1 MLSKRILHCVSRRQM
16 GTSAKEAQE
25 AIKYTEMKK
34 ERLIRKKN
42 FLHIFRLVIST
53 FLLTFDL

>member
-1 MLSKRILHCVSRRQM
+1 M

-34 ERLIRKKN
+34 ERFIRKKN
-42 FLHIFRLVIST
+42 FLHIFRVVIST
-53 FLLTFDL
+53 FLMTFD

>member
-34 ERLIRKKN
+34 ERFIRKK
-42 FLHIFRLVIST
+42 T
-53 FLLTFDL
+53 FFIYFV